1 MLMKIESEEDLVYI
15 LNSYKEIIELK
26 LRESVDFL
34 GPKSEV
40 RDACEYAL
48 LNGGKRFR
56 PILVFMIADAL
67 GYGVDVTPAALGIE
81 YFHTASLI
89 ADDLPCMDNDDER
102 RDVPTVH
109 RKFGESIA
117 LLATY
122 ALISSGYACL
132 AQNGVMIQ
140 SSGHPFSSL
149 SDRLSILAIENVSFN
164 TGLNGATGGQFM
176 DLLPSQLSL
185 EFIKEMIHK
194 KTGCLFEIS
203 FVLGWLFGGGD
214 PSKVE
219 RVKKASAHFGLAF
232 QIADDIEDREQDR
245 INHRAINIA
254 NAFGLE
260 QSLIMFHEEID
271 HFYQIIKELSID
283 QSNLYQ
289 LAHSLS
295 KKCEGFK

>member
-1 MLMKIESEEDLVYI
+1 MKIETEGDLVHT

-26 LRESVDFL
+26 LRENLHLL

-56 PILVFMIADAL
+56 PGLVYMVAHAL
-67 GYGVDVTPAALGIE
+67 GNNVDVTPAALGIE

-102 RDVPTVH
+102 RNAPSVH
-109 RKFGESIA
+109 RKFGETIA
-117 LLATY
+117 LLSTY

-132 AQNGVMIQ
+132 AQNGKIIQ
-140 SSGHPFSSL
+140 SSKHPFSFL
-149 SDRLSILAIENVSFN
+149 ADRLSVLAIENVSFN
-164 TGLNGATGGQFM
+164 TGLYGATGGQFM
-176 DLLPSQLSL
+176 DLLPHDLSL

-214 PSKVE
+214 PSKTE
-219 RVKKASAHFGLAF
+219 WVKRAAAHFGLAF
-232 QIADDIEDREQDR
+232 QIADDLEDREQDR
-245 INHRAINIA
+245 INKRSINIA
-254 NAFGLE
+254 NVFGFE
-260 QSLIMFHEEID
+260 KAMIMFHEEIK
-271 HFYQIIKELSID
+271 HFSQIIKEL
-283 QSNLYQ
+283 NLDRGGLPLLVQ
-289 LAHSLS
+289 FLS
-295 KKCEGFK
+295 KNL